1 MSGILPFLTLN
12 DFVFFTLVLAR
23 MAGLFAA
30 IPIFGGQRV
39 PLTVKAAAILAI
51 ALVLFPIVRDKIP
64 QMPADTISLVILII
78 RESLVGLTLSLLSQV
93 IFAAVQFCGQMIG
106 MQMGLSMAS
115 LFDPDAG
122 QVPEIAIFQ
131 DLLAMLLFM
140 TLGVH
145 HVFIR
150 AIVESYSLVP
160 VGAWH
165 MSGADSF
172 PHRRNLRVVRAGDQ
186 TGRARNG
193 HASGDK
199 RGPGNHGARLPA
211 DEHIHDQLSPQ
222 YRHRFSGARP
232 FAAGIQPYA
241 CGRFR
246 RYPGADQDSL
256 QAHGL
261 SNLWPLAVS
270 R

>member
-12 DFVFFTLVLAR
+12 DFIFFTLVLAR

-30 IPIFGGQRV
+30 IPIFGGRRV

-51 ALVLFPIVRDKIP
+51 ALVLFPIVRENIP

-78 RESLVGLTLSLLSQV
+78 RESLVGLSLSLLSQV

-115 LFDPDAG
+115 LFDPEAG

-131 DLLAMLLFM
+131 DLLAMLFFM

-145 HVFIR
+145 HIFIR

-160 VGAWH
+160 IGAWH
-165 MSGADSF
+165 MSGGLIHFLIAATSGLFVLAIKLAAPVMVALLGASVVLGIMARAFPQMNIFMISF
-172 PHRRNLRVVRAGDQ
+172 PLN
-186 TGRARNG
+186 
-193 HASGDK
+193 
-199 RGPGNHGARLPA
+199 
-211 DEHIHDQLSPQ
+211 I
-222 YRHRFSGARP
+222 
-232 FAAGIQPYA
+232 GI
-241 CGRFR
+241 GFLVL
-246 RYPGADQDSL
+246 GLSL
-256 QAHGL
+256 QAF
-261 SNLWPLAVS
+261 S
-270 R
+270 RTLVDAFGGIPAQIRILFKLMA